1 MNGKFLLDTNI
12 VIALFAGERRVVQK
26 LRRAAI
32 VHLPSVVV
40 GELLY
45 GALKSGQVRSNM
57 ERIEEF
63 VVASAV
69 LPCDLDTARHYGLI
83 KHRLHRKGR
92 PLPDNDLWIA
102 GLAQQHGVTLVS
114 RDAHFRQ
121 INNLKLEVW

>member
-1 MNGKFLLDTNI
+1 MNGKFLLDTSI
-12 VIALFAGERRVVQK
+12 VIAIFAGERKVVQK

-69 LPCDLDTARHYGLI
+69 LPCDLDTGSS
-83 KHRLHRKGR
+83 
-92 PLPDNDLWIA
+92 LWA
-102 GLAQQHGVTLVS
+102 YQASAPPEGTTAPG
-114 RDAHFRQ
+114 
-121 INNLKLEVW
+121 

>member
-12 VIALFAGERRVVQK
+12 VIAIFAGERKVLHK
-26 LRRAAI
+26 LRRAPA

-45 GALKSGQVRSNM
+45 GALKSGQARSNM

-63 VVASAV
+63 VVTSAV

-83 KHRLHRKGR
+83 KHGLHKKGR

-102 GLAQQHGVTLVS
+102 ALALQHDLMLIS
-114 RDAHFRQ
+114 RDKHFRQ
-121 INNLKLEVW
+121 VTNLTMQVW